1 MPCFPTRFTPSSVSS
16 LVWRECRVSA
26 PWQRRPRPRGDPS
39 SGTFGAGDPLQL
51 CSLFF
56 PAAEEGMCCGVT
68 QGEAGRIWQWTMD
81 KPLHNIHYVLGWN
94 VSKLD
99 ARSPNSPFLWTGAL
113 LFIFFQQ
120 RSILSPGN
128 LQQKNV
134 LLKRLCVETAS
145 KGCLNINICIYIFF
159 KRMAENCFPL

>member
-1 MPCFPTRFTPSSVSS
+1 MCVKKKTKKKQPNNGKRSVFG
-16 LVWRECRVSA
+16 CRVSRHA
-26 PWQRRPRPRGDPS
+26 SLHLLFPLLFEGSVESRRPGNAGRGHAEVPL
-39 SGTFGAGDPLQL
+39 AGRLELEMQL
-51 CSLFF
+51 CNSARWFFF

-113 LFIFFQQ
+113 LFFFPNSAAFFHQ
-120 RSILSPGN
+120 G
-128 LQQKNV
+128 
-134 LLKRLCVETAS
+134 
-145 KGCLNINICIYIFF
+145 ICNR
-159 KRMAENCFPL
+159 KCPT